1 MDGLD
6 NPTPATPQPS
16 ESAAAPDTAAP
27 VAAATTP
34 TAAPAMVVAEAAPSN
49 GLFLVCGLVVLVS
62 LSIAAYKFMSPRLEI
77 VSEPAGA
84 SVFINGRLAG
94 ASPLSIDGM
103 PSGRYSLRVEK
114 SGFAPVLRTVD
125 LPTTGTK
132 VFERLQS
139 SPAASLKVDVKPRGA
154 EVLLDGELVG
164 TTPLFLSKVPEGV
177 HELVIR
183 KTNFKTYAEKVLVT
197 PGEPLEYAGFAL
209 EDMILNMLR
218 GQIDADKQRVA
229 HYMDLGH
236 YLFVNDRL
244 EEAADAYAR
253 GLEVASTQINFDPP
267 VTVPPTP
274 PMTQQERQLTMRLRA
289 EDVNRLNEEIRKK
302 SAWPGKDTKVFTE
315 VLRKQQENV
324 AEGNVKDWTWVREQA
339 ENFQRDNRLEK
350 AERLYVRHI
359 EAAKGTPL
367 LSQAYIELMRL
378 RVRAKNLAGLRE
390 TKQEFYSQYKA
401 QPTLLR
407 QAANAVYTGAA
418 GFDGPQQMEV
428 LALAEHML
436 QKAVSEAQRNK
447 EQFELIALCK
457 FELANVFLMEKRPE
471 RAVPL
476 YRESVDETADA
487 STKELRTLKW
497 VDALKDQKRYD
508 EAKLLL
514 NGLIKSPRATMVERA
529 QAELNA
535 IEKAEPSPEPKK

>member
-6 NPTPATPQPS
+6 NPSSVTPNAPEPAATP
-16 ESAAAPDTAAP
+16 ETP
-27 VAAATTP
+27 VAPAQPAV
-34 TAAPAMVVAEAAPSN
+34 TAMPVVAQEPASSK
-49 GLFLVCGLVVLVS
+49 GLFWICGLIVIVS
-62 LSIAAYKFMSPRLEI
+62 LGFAASRFMSPRLEI

-103 PSGRYSLRVEK
+103 PPGRYSLRVEK

-125 LPTTGTK
+125 LPTTGAK
-132 VFERLQS
+132 VFERLQN

-164 TTPLFLSKVPEGV
+164 TTPLFLPAVPEGV
-177 HELVIR
+177 HELIIR
-183 KTNFKTYAEKVLVT
+183 KTNYKTYAEKVLVT

-218 GQIDADKQRVA
+218 GQIDSDKQRVA

-253 GLEVASTQINFDPP
+253 GLEVASTQINFDVP

-274 PMTQQERQLTMRLRA
+274 PLTQQERQLQMRLRA

-359 EAAKGTPL
+359 EAAKGTAL

-390 TKQEFYSQYKA
+390 TKQEFYTQYKA

-436 QKAVSEAQRNK
+436 QKAVTEAQRNR

-457 FELANVFLMEKRPE
+457 FELGNVFLMEKRPE

-476 YRESVDETADA
+476 YRESVEETADA

-514 NGLIKSPRATMVERA
+514 NGLLKSPRASLVERA